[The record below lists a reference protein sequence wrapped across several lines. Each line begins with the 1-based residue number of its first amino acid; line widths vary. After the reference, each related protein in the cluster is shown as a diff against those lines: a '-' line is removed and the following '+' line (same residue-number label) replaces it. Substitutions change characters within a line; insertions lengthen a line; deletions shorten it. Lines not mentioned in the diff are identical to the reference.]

1 MANRT
6 NHYEAALEAY
16 LRRWRIPYLAIDETR
31 RSLLGERSVKNLDFV
46 VAAPGGASWLV
57 DVKGRR
63 FPAGRGRQFWKNWS
77 THDDLESMMQ
87 WQALFGERARGL
99 FVFAYHLVGRESPVP
114 AEQVFTHAGEL
125 YGFVGIRL
133 TDYAQH
139 AGQLSPRWETIS
151 LPTSEFRRLAR
162 PLAEWLFP
170 QPPPLP
176 VDQYTAID
184 LPVSHAW
191 D

>member
-16 LRRWRIPYLAIDETR
+16 LRALRIPYLAIDETR

-46 VAAPGGASWLV
+46 VTAPGGASWLV

-77 THDDLESMMQ
+77 TQDDLESMSR
-87 WQALFGERARGL
+87 WQELFGPRAAGL

-114 AEQVFTHAGEL
+114 TDQVFAFRQEL
-125 YGFVGIRL
+125 YGFVGIRHA
-133 TDYAQH
+133 DYVQH
-139 AGQLSPRWETIS
+139 ARPISARWQTIN
-151 LPTSEFRRLAR
+151 LPTQTFRQLAR
-162 PLAEWLFP
+162 PLKHWLTP
-170 QPPPLP
+170 APPALP
-176 VDQYTAID
+176 VMPTYEETFA
-184 LPVSHAW
+184 SAW
-191 D
+191 E